1 MQIWAF
7 LAIFWYL
14 SSPEAAFF
22 YIFFFWK
29 KIFIPKQ
36 KKGFFNKAKKMIH
49 VNFWIYIIAGLVTAV
64 DRPQQQQQ
72 PARSENKSTPIL
84 FMGSLRSP

>member
-1 MQIWAF
+1 
-7 LAIFWYL
+7 
-14 SSPEAAFF
+14 
-22 YIFFFWK
+22 
-29 KIFIPKQ
+29 
-36 KKGFFNKAKKMIH
+36 MIH

-84 FMGSLRSP
+84 FMGSLRSHDWLSVWWARFARLREKGYASRFALGWMGF